1 MIDGKWNEHVIY
13 SEPLVKNEV
22 RKKMIHIWMSKT
34 KSMNIKAENDF
45 EVQLIVLLIGILNP
59 MSCFY
64 KNLFGWFRMVIAWH
78 SKPLGKRLLIWVP
91 VWKSPVLKIVITLFV
106 YSPSLWQ
113 LDINV
118 DLLNIYLAI
127 LSILLILYV
136 MYPFQYWK
144 DILISL
150 DYIAMFAV

>member
-1 MIDGKWNEHVIY
+1 MGKWNEHVIY
-13 SEPLVKNEV
+13 SEPLVKSKV
-22 RKKMIHIWMSKT
+22 RKKMIHIWKRKT
-34 KSMNIKAENDF
+34 KSMNIKTENDF

-59 MSCFY
+59 MSCSY
-64 KNLFGWFRMVIAWH
+64 KNLFIWFCMVIAWH

-91 VWKSPVLKIVITLFV
+91 VWKSPVLKIVVTLFV

-113 LDINV
+113 LGINV
-118 DLLNIYLAI
+118 DMLNIYLAV
-127 LSILLILYV
+127 LWILLILYV

-144 DILISL
+144 DILLLSL

>member
-1 MIDGKWNEHVIY
+1 MRDGKWNEHVIY

-64 KNLFGWFRMVIAWH
+64 KNLFGWFRLEIP
-78 SKPLGKRLLIWVP
+78 SFKNCYYTICLQ
-91 VWKSPVLKIVITLFV
+91 SFIVAAG
-106 YSPSLWQ
+106 Y
-113 LDINV
+113 
-118 DLLNIYLAI
+118 
-127 LSILLILYV
+127 
-136 MYPFQYWK
+136 
-144 DILISL
+144 
-150 DYIAMFAV
+150 